1 MNNKGVKI
9 FIAIMISFLIFPI
22 SLKAK
27 TISNSESTSSCSNA
41 ANKCKNEV
49 GINIKVSGYDF
60 DSSTTSTSIGERKIT
75 ITTGDNDAEYKAM
88 MIIAEEGKIDEIEL
102 NEKKYNNKNISDLRD
117 ELAEIEDA
125 TIKTKNFTKK
135 LEWNLNPGHEAMVVV
150 WLKSKY
156 TSTTCCKNSNGT
168 CTEYLQCK
176 AGNFTVSGDDNAGGI
191 KEIKTT
197 GTSAFIYVQ
206 NPSKSAL
213 AKNVKKDKE
222 ICNNT
227 WKGFYL
233 EKNGEI
239 SKNNKY
245 NIDSSEKGTWQSE
258 LYQKFLSYC
267 TQPSVAFNLSD
278 STIRKISNNMLKI
291 YYYQKK
297 LKNSGAKSIDIIN
310 QEINTIKADISNK
323 YCSGN
328 VGNCSNIITNVND
341 LSNRSLSCNSKDIK
355 DLQEEYLYIKKED
368 PISTEELSNGK
379 SYNVCNVKCYEH
391 LTVIYSPPQVVKAG
405 LCFNYKITI
414 KSKTECGVDDKS
426 GQVISSLNKKEMC
439 NPIPICEN
447 TISQTQAGPSE
458 KFDKCIDNCDG
469 GKYTQS
475 CINKCYSK
483 IYKNNKSKKQ
493 YAVTKNKTD
502 NTSIKDMIN
511 NNMAINSVK
520 IKNSEKCNEEDDC
533 FKYYYN
539 SSKVASNCTKDKIIG
554 YVHNNKDSE
563 LEKCAKYFMEAKLSN
578 TMGHYVRRSESD
590 EDYEWGQWN
599 WVSSSKLGKPNMD
612 TQTMD
617 IPNSVGRASPFYFR
631 DLETSIKTLKSLVE
645 PTRPQKIQQGKY
657 WKKYNINNNGI
668 LRQYSNRFKCDETC
682 YYAGCSAGSATSSKE
697 YSEDLVDDL
706 EKVADALKNCNT
718 TSACE
723 TTEDT
728 SEFYIK
734 VNTKKGKN
742 NESVDTKIDGY
753 NTVGDL
759 DKNSTN
765 VDGSAY
771 RCQTSSCENQSNSTQ
786 KPTMFVP
793 SSDSEFSI
801 KGNGILGLCYD
812 GKSTTPHYQTTIT
825 FPGSWISLKTG
836 EVSYDCQ
843 NLCTYRKKDQYY
855 CTPYNAN
862 DVNEEWA
869 KWAIKGYDSF
879 KYPENF
885 SPEYNITS
893 CLGGKLNDNGKCD
906 GHGFGK
912 YNWTVGFS
920 CFYASYSKTVNS
932 DDVKCYKNNDGEETS
947 CVDDTGKQLPE
958 GKSTKLQDNYDIRVS
973 DNTSIFPHKNGK
985 NRLRGYN
992 WGSDAKLD
1000 SSDQNI
1006 KNALTTTGYGVDPV
1020 KYSSLFMENERKQS
1034 VYDGEADMT
1043 ITISKKQMQSF
1054 KSDEFKI
1061 TLDGNYAKVAGIPN
1075 LYIYKITDSTIN
1087 DLIKERR
1094 WTTGENSKTA
1104 KEAAKE
1110 AMKNNE

>member
-9 FIAIMISFLIFPI
+9 FIAIMVSILMFPI

-27 TISNSESTSSCSNA
+27 TISNSTSTSSCSNA
-41 ANKCKNEV
+41 NTRCKNEV
-49 GINIKVSGYDF
+49 GINIKVSGYNF
-60 DSSTTSTSIGERKIT
+60 DSTTTSTSIGERKIT
-75 ITTGDNDAEYKAM
+75 ITTGDNNDAEYKAM

-102 NEKKYNNKNISDLRD
+102 DEKKYSNKNISELKDD
-117 ELAEIEDA
+117 LAEIEDA

-135 LEWNLNPGHEAMVVV
+135 LEWNLNPGYEAMVVV

-156 TSTTCCKNSNGT
+156 ISTTTCCKNSNGT

-176 AGNFTVSGDDNAGGI
+176 AGNFTVNGENNKTKGI
-191 KEIKTT
+191 KEITTT

-213 AKNVKKDKE
+213 TENVKQSKN
-222 ICNNT
+222 ICDNT
-227 WKGFYL
+227 WNGFYL
-233 EKNGEI
+233 KSNGEKKED
-239 SKNNKY
+239 SDY
-245 NIDSSEKGTWQSE
+245 NIDSSEKVTWQNE

-297 LKNSGAKSIDIIN
+297 LKNSGAKSVEEIN
-310 QEINTIKADISNK
+310 QEISKNKTKISNK
-323 YCSGN
+323 YCNGN
-328 VGNCSNIITNVND
+328 DENCSNIITNVND
-341 LSNRSLSCNSKDIK
+341 LSNRSLSCNYKDIN

-368 PISTEELSNGK
+368 PISTKPLSNGK

-414 KSKTECGVDDKS
+414 KSETECGVDDKS
-426 GQVISSLNKKEMC
+426 GQVISDLNKKEMC
-439 NPIPICEN
+439 NPIPICE
-447 TISQTQAGPSE
+447 SDGAKTQAGPSE
-458 KFDKCIDNCDG
+458 KFDKCINSCDG

-520 IKNSEKCNEEDDC
+520 IENSEKCNEADDC

-539 SSKVASNCTKDKIIG
+539 SHNVASNCTTKKIIG

-578 TMGHYVRRSESD
+578 TMGHYVRRSERD
-590 EDYEWGQWN
+590 ADYEWGQWN
-599 WVSSSKLGKPNMD
+599 WASSSKLEKPNMD
-612 TQTMD
+612 TSTMD

-631 DLETSIKTLKSLVE
+631 DLETSKKTLKSLVE
-645 PTRPQKIQQGKY
+645 PTKAQKIQQGKY

-668 LRQYSNRFKCDETC
+668 LRQYSSRFKCGETC
-682 YYAGCSAGSATSSKE
+682 YYAGCSADSATSSKE

-706 EKVADALKNCNT
+706 EKIADALEQCNT
-718 TSACE
+718 SSTCE
-723 TTEDT
+723 TTEET
-728 SEFYIK
+728 SDFYIK

-742 NESVDTKIDGY
+742 SESVDTKINGY
-753 NTVGDL
+753 NKIKDV
-759 DKNSTN
+759 NNNVTN
-765 VDGSAY
+765 VGN
-771 RCQTSSCENQSNSTQ
+771 CPTSSCEKQS

-793 SSDSEFSI
+793 LANEN
-801 KGNGILGLCYD
+801 GNGILGLCYD
-812 GKSTTPHYQTTIT
+812 NFTKNPHYQTTIT
-825 FPGSWISLKTG
+825 FPGSWINLKTG

-869 KWAIKGYDSF
+869 KWDIKGHDSF

-893 CLGGKLNDNGKCD
+893 CLGGKLDDNGDCVKD
-906 GHGFGK
+906 NHGFGK

-920 CFYASYSKTVNS
+920 CFYASYSKTVNT
-932 DDVKCYKNNDGEETS
+932 DDVKCYKWDAKDENDGVACIYE
-947 CVDDTGKQLPE
+947 DGKAIPE

-973 DNTSIFPHKNGK
+973 SNEAIFSKTSNGK
-985 NRLRGYN
+985 TRFRGYN
-992 WGSDAKLD
+992 WGSQAKLKSKD
-1000 SSDQNI
+1000 ATIQ
-1006 KNALTTTGYGVDPV
+1006 NALENTGYGVDPV
-1020 KYSSLFMENERKQS
+1020 KYSTKVMEKGQK
-1034 VYDGEADMT
+1034 VYDDTAEVT
-1043 ITISKKQMQSF
+1043 ITLSQSQMDNLKKESL
-1054 KSDEFKI
+1054 EFS
-1061 TLDGNYAKVAGIPN
+1061 GAYNNKVENIPG
-1075 LYIYKITDSTIN
+1075 LYYYTMN
-1087 DLIKERR
+1087 
-1094 WTTGENSKTA
+1094 NNFKTA
-1104 KEAAKE
+1104 YGINTNWKPGNNSETAKG
-1110 AMKNNE
+1110 AIK

>member
-27 TISNSESTSSCSNA
+27 TISKSDSTSSCSNA
-41 ANKCKNEV
+41 NTRCKNEV
-49 GINIKVSGYDF
+49 GINIKVSGYNF
-60 DSSTTSTSIGERKIT
+60 DSTTTSTSIGERKIT
-75 ITTGDNDAEYKAM
+75 ITTGDNNDAEYKAM
-88 MIIAEEGKIDEIEL
+88 MIIAKEEEIDEIEL
-102 NEKKYNNKNISDLRD
+102 DERKYNNKNISELKDD
-117 ELAEIEDA
+117 LAEIEGA
-125 TIKTKNFTKK
+125 TIKTKKFTKK
-135 LEWNLNPGHEAMVVV
+135 LEWNLNPGYEAMVVV

-156 TSTTCCKNSNGT
+156 ISTTTCCKKSNGT

-176 AGNFTVSGDDNAGGI
+176 AGDFTVNGENNKKNGI
-191 KEIKTT
+191 KEITTT

-213 AKNVKKDKE
+213 TANVKKAKE
-222 ICNNT
+222 ICTNT
-227 WKGFYL
+227 WNGFYL

-239 SKNNKY
+239 SKNNKF

-258 LYQKFLSYC
+258 LYQRFLSYC

-297 LKNSGAKSIDIIN
+297 LENSGAKSIDIIN

-355 DLQEEYLYIKKED
+355 DLQKEEYLYIKEEA
-368 PISTEELSNGK
+368 PISTKKLSNGK

-414 KSKTECGVDDKS
+414 KSKTECGVQDNSD
-426 GQVISSLNKKEMC
+426 QVIKSLNKKEMC

-447 TISQTQAGPSE
+447 TESRTQAGPSE
-458 KFDKCIDNCDG
+458 KFDKCINNCDG

-511 NNMAINSVK
+511 NNMSINSVK
-520 IKNSEKCNEEDDC
+520 ITNSEKCNEEDDC

-539 SSKVASNCTKDKIIG
+539 SSKVASNCTKTKIIG
-554 YVHNNKDSE
+554 YVHNNKASE

-578 TMGHYVRRSESD
+578 TMGHYVRRSSTA

-599 WVSSSKLGKPNMD
+599 WVPSPELGKPNMETD
-612 TQTMD
+612 TMD

-631 DLETSIKTLKSLVE
+631 DLETSKKTLKSLVY
-645 PTRPQKIQQGKY
+645 PTEAQKIQQGKY
-657 WKKYNINNNGI
+657 WKKYNINNKGI
-668 LRQYSNRFKCDETC
+668 LRQFSDRFKCYETC

-706 EKVADALKNCNT
+706 EKIANALKQCNT
-718 TSACE
+718 SSTCE

-728 SEFYIK
+728 SDFYIK

-742 NESVDTKIDGY
+742 SESVDTKINGHNKIKDV
-753 NTVGDL
+753 NNNV
-759 DKNSTN
+759 TN
-765 VDGSAY
+765 VGN
-771 RCQTSSCENQSNSTQ
+771 CPTSSCEKQS

-793 SSDSEFSI
+793 LANEN
-801 KGNGILGLCYD
+801 GNGILGLCYD
-812 GKSTTPHYQTTIT
+812 NFTKNPHYQTTIT
-825 FPGSWISLKTG
+825 FPGSWINLKTG

-869 KWAIKGYDSF
+869 KWAIKGHDSF

-893 CLGGKLNDNGKCD
+893 CLGGKLDDNGTCVKD
-906 GHGFGK
+906 NHGFGK

-920 CFYASYSKTVNS
+920 CFYASYSKTVNT
-932 DDVKCYKNNDGEETS
+932 DDVKCYKWDAKDENDGVACIYE
-947 CVDDTGKQLPE
+947 DGKAIPE

-973 DNTSIFPHKNGK
+973 SNEAIFSKTSNGK
-985 NRLRGYN
+985 TRFRGYN
-992 WGSDAKLD
+992 WGSQAKLKSKD
-1000 SSDQNI
+1000 ATIQ
-1006 KNALTTTGYGVDPV
+1006 NALENTGYGVDPV
-1020 KYSSLFMENERKQS
+1020 RYSTKVMEKGQK
-1034 VYDGEADMT
+1034 VYDDTAEVT
-1043 ITISKKQMQSF
+1043 ITLSQSQMDDLKKESL
-1054 KSDEFKI
+1054 EFS
-1061 TLDGNYAKVAGIPN
+1061 GAYNNKVENIPG
-1075 LYIYKITDSTIN
+1075 LYYYTMSN
-1087 DLIKERR
+1087 
-1094 WTTGENSKTA
+1094 NFKTA
-1104 KEAAKE
+1104 YGINTNWKPGNNSETAKG
-1110 AMKNNE
+1110 AIK

>member
-27 TISNSESTSSCSNA
+27 TISKSDSTSSCSNA
-41 ANKCKNEV
+41 VNKCKNEV
-49 GINIKVSGYDF
+49 GIDIKVSGYDF
-60 DSSTTSTSIGERKIT
+60 DSTTTSTNIGERTIT
-75 ITTGDNDAEYKAM
+75 ITTKSDAEYKAM

-117 ELAEIEDA
+117 ELAEIEDT

-135 LEWNLNPGHEAMVVV
+135 LEWNLNPGYEAMVVV

-213 AKNVKKDKE
+213 TSNVKNGKD

-245 NIDSSEKGTWQSE
+245 NIDSSEQVTWQSE

-310 QEINTIKADISNK
+310 REINTIKANISNK

-328 VGNCSNIITNVND
+328 VGNCSNIITNVSD
-341 LSNRSLSCNSKDIK
+341 LSNRSLSCNYKDVN
-355 DLQEEYLYIKKED
+355 DVNNLREEYLYTKEEN
-368 PISTEELSNGK
+368 PISTKTLSDGK

-426 GQVISSLNKKEMC
+426 GQVISSLKKKEMC

-447 TISQTQAGPSE
+447 TSSQTQAGPSE
-458 KFDKCIDNCDG
+458 KFDKCINNCDG

-520 IKNSEKCNEEDDC
+520 IKKSEKCNEEDDC
-533 FKYYYN
+533 FKYYYK

-554 YVHNNKDSE
+554 YVHNNNDSE

-578 TMGHYVRRSESD
+578 TMGRYVRRSERD
-590 EDYEWGQWN
+590 DDYEWGQWK
-599 WVSSSKLGKPNMD
+599 WVSRLGKQNMD
-612 TQTMD
+612 TSTMD

-631 DLETSIKTLKSLVE
+631 DLETSKKTLKSLVE
-645 PTRPQKIQQGKY
+645 PTKAQKIQQGKY

-668 LRQYSNRFKCDETC
+668 LRQYSSRFKCDETC
-682 YYAGCSAGSATSSKE
+682 YYAGCSADSATSSKE
-697 YSEDLVDDL
+697 YSENLVNDL
-706 EKVADALKNCNT
+706 EKIADALKQCNT
-718 TSACE
+718 SSTCE

-728 SEFYIK
+728 SDFYIK

-753 NTVGDL
+753 NTVKNL

-765 VDGSAY
+765 VDGSPY
-771 RCQTSSCENQSNSTQ
+771 RCQTSSCENQSNLTQ

-812 GKSTTPHYQTTIT
+812 NVLTTPHYQTTIT
-825 FPGSWISLKTG
+825 FPGSWINLKTG

-862 DVNEEWA
+862 DVNEDWA
-869 KWAIKGYDSF
+869 KWAINDYDIF
-879 KYPENF
+879 KYPSSF
-885 SPEYNITS
+885 RPEYNITS
-893 CLGGKLNDNGKCD
+893 CLGGKLNDNGKCVKD
-906 GHGFGK
+906 GRGFGK

-920 CFYASYSKTVNS
+920 CFYASYSKTVNT
-932 DDVKCYKNNDGEETS
+932 DDVKCYKWDAKDETDGVACIYE
-947 CVDDTGKQLPE
+947 DGKAVPE

-973 DNTSIFPHKNGK
+973 SNEAIFSKTSNGK
-985 NRLRGYN
+985 TRFRGYN
-992 WGSDAKLD
+992 WGSQAKLKSKD
-1000 SSDQNI
+1000 ATIQ
-1006 KNALTTTGYGVDPV
+1006 NALENTGYGVDPV
-1020 KYSSLFMENERKQS
+1020 KYSTKVMEKGQK
-1034 VYDGEADMT
+1034 VYDDTAEVT
-1043 ITISKKQMQSF
+1043 ITLSQSQMDDLKKESL
-1054 KSDEFKI
+1054 EFS
-1061 TLDGNYAKVAGIPN
+1061 GAYNNKVENIPG
-1075 LYIYKITDSTIN
+1075 LYYYTMSN
-1087 DLIKERR
+1087 
-1094 WTTGENSKTA
+1094 NFKTA
-1104 KEAAKE
+1104 YGINTNWKPGNNSETAKG
-1110 AMKNNE
+1110 AIK

>member
-27 TISNSESTSSCSNA
+27 TISNSDSTSSCSNA
-41 ANKCKNEV
+41 VNKCKNEV
-49 GINIKVSGYDF
+49 GIDIKVSGYDF
-60 DSSTTSTSIGERKIT
+60 DSTTTSTSIGERKIT
-75 ITTGDNDAEYKAM
+75 ITTGDNNAEYKAM

-102 NEKKYNNKNISDLRD
+102 DEKKYNNKNISDLRD

-176 AGNFTVSGDDNAGGI
+176 AGNFTVNGENNKTKGI
-191 KEIKTT
+191 KEITTT

-213 AKNVKKDKE
+213 PTNVKKDKE

-233 EKNGEI
+233 DKNGGTNE
-239 SKNNKY
+239 NNKY
-245 NIDSSEKGTWQSE
+245 NIDSSEQGKWQSE

-310 QEINTIKADISNK
+310 REINTIKANISNK

-328 VGNCSNIITNVND
+328 VGNCSNIITNVSD
-341 LSNRSLSCNSKDIK
+341 LSNRSLSCNYKDVNNVNN
-355 DLQEEYLYIKKED
+355 LQEEYLYIKEEN
-368 PISTEELSNGK
+368 PISTKTLSDGK

-414 KSKTECGVDDKS
+414 KSETECGVDDES
-426 GQVISSLNKKEMC
+426 GQVISGLNKKEMC
-439 NPIPICEN
+439 NPIPICE
-447 TISQTQAGPSE
+447 SDGAKTQAGPSE
-458 KFDKCIDNCDG
+458 KFDKCINSCDG

-520 IKNSEKCNEEDDC
+520 IKNSEKCNEEDAC

-539 SSKVASNCTKDKIIG
+539 SSKVASNCTKNKIIG

-578 TMGHYVRRSESD
+578 TMGHYVRRSAKD
-590 EDYEWGQWN
+590 ADYEWGQWT
-599 WVSSSKLGKPNMD
+599 WSSKLKTPSMELD
-612 TQTMD
+612 TMD

-631 DLETSIKTLKSLVE
+631 DLQTSIDTLKKLVV
-645 PTRPQKIQQGKY
+645 PSKDQQTGY
-657 WKKYNINNNGI
+657 WKKYNINDNGI
-668 LRQYSNRFKCDETC
+668 LRQYSSRFKCGETC
-682 YYAGCSAGSATSSKE
+682 YYAGCSADSATSSKE

-706 EKVADALKNCNT
+706 EKIADALEQCNT
-718 TSACE
+718 SSTCD
-723 TTEDT
+723 TTEKT
-728 SEFYIK
+728 SDFYIK

-742 NESVDTKIDGY
+742 SESVDTKIDGN

-759 DKNSTN
+759 NKNSTN

-771 RCQTSSCENQSNSTQ
+771 NCPVSSCENQSDSTQ
-786 KPTMFVP
+786 NPTMFVP
-793 SSDSEFSI
+793 SSDSELSI
-801 KGNGILGLCYD
+801 GKGNGILGLCYD

-825 FPGSWISLKTG
+825 FPGSWINLKTG

-869 KWAIKGYDSF
+869 KWAIKGYDSS

-893 CLGGKLNDNGKCD
+893 CLGGKLDDNGNCVKD
-906 GHGFGK
+906 SKGFGK

-920 CFYASYSKTVNS
+920 CFYASYSKTVNTD
-932 DDVKCYKNNDGEETS
+932 DDVKCYKNDDGSDANCLPNEE
-947 CVDDTGKQLPE
+947 
-958 GKSTKLQDNYDIRVS
+958 KSTRLQDSYDIRVS
-973 DNTSIFPHKNGK
+973 SNKSIFPQKNGQD
-985 NRLRGYN
+985 RLRGYN
-992 WGSDAKLD
+992 WGRQARLKSKDSTIQEKLY
-1000 SSDQNI
+1000 Q
-1006 KNALTTTGYGVDPV
+1006 TGYGVDPV
-1020 KYSSLFMENERKQS
+1020 EYSKAVMKQEKDEKS
-1034 VYDGEADMT
+1034 IYDNDPDLT
-1043 ITISKKQMQSF
+1043 ITISKDQMKDL
-1054 KSDEFKI
+1054 KSGSVKLD
-1061 TLDGNYAKVAGIPN
+1061 LDGTYSENEVIPG
-1075 LYIYKITDSTIN
+1075 LRYYKMGTITKYVTIN
-1087 DLIKERR
+1087 EGSNWNL
-1094 WTTGENSKTA
+1094 GENSNTA
-1104 KEAAKE
+1104 KGVARHE
-1110 AMKNNE
+1110 